1 MHFVFA
7 WVYHISI
14 ELLIFKCKLISATK
28 DLVSRSV
35 IELFL
40 PLEISI
46 IEYIDLQFIASILQ
60 IAITSILKIIIYS
73 KFNPF
78 SSSIFSLISG
88 KYIPKLTVKI
98 LAFQIN
104 VLVFNVY
111 NIIWNLMNVISF
123 RTKQLI

>member
-7 WVYHISI
+7 WIYHISI
-14 ELLIFKCKLISATK
+14 ELLIFKCKLISVTK

-35 IELFL
+35 IELFF

-46 IEYIDLQFIASILQ
+46 KYYIDLHFIASILQ
-60 IAITSILKIIIYS
+60 IAIASNLKISLYS

-88 KYIPKLTVKI
+88 KYIPKLTMLI

-104 VLVFNVY
+104 VLMFNVY